1 MPGPGRGL
9 SGVTG
14 ITDMAPYRITRSG
27 LDLIKRL
34 EGFRDRPVRLDNGR
48 WMIGYGHV
56 FSARPKLALTRKEAE
71 LLLLYDLSAVGEA
84 LEALIFTPLSQ
95 NQTDALFS
103 FVYNIGLEAFAE
115 SDVLSLINQ
124 GALVPAASAMEQWCR
139 ADLRGH
145 SIVID
150 GLVRRRAAE
159 KALFLT
165 PRGGW
170 RPAPSHILVPLAQ
183 APFAQESMPLGLD
196 MDASMHR
203 LGSPFEA
210 QANKQIDGAI
220 GLQSDEFP
228 SVEGVLSAR
237 SERAD
242 KARHSASPMIMFGVA
257 IASLGLIAAGAY
269 QGLAL
274 PLPPDAGLSQSVV
287 AWLCGLGGVL
297 ALAFLTKVLVA
308 KIISKS

>member
-1 MPGPGRGL
+1 M
-9 SGVTG
+9 
-14 ITDMAPYRITRSG
+14 
-27 LDLIKRL
+27 IKRL

-84 LEALIFTPLSQ
+84 LESLIFTPLSQ

-103 FVYNIGLEAFAE
+103 LVYNIGIEAFAG

-124 GALVPAASAMEQWCR
+124 GALVPAAAAMEQWCK
-139 ADLRGH
+139 ADLRGQ
-145 SIVID
+145 SMVID

-183 APFAQESMPLGLD
+183 APLGHEPLALSRD
-196 MDASMHR
+196 IDASSR
-203 LGSPFEA
+203 ALGSPFEGLDR
-210 QANKQIDGAI
+210 KQIEEGSTI
-220 GLQSDEFP
+220 RSDEALRMDP
-228 SVEGVLSAR
+228 LWR
-237 SERAD
+237 SPLGERVKPRD
-242 KARHSASPMIMFGVA
+242 SGSTMVMVGIA
-257 IASLGLIAAGAY
+257 IASLGLIGAGAY
-269 QGLAL
+269 QGLTVS
-274 PLPPDAGLSQSVV
+274 PQIVGGSDQGVV
-287 AWLCGLGGVL
+287 AWLCSLGGVL
-297 ALAFLTKVLVA
+297 ILALLTRS
-308 KIISKS
+308 IIKKMINKM

>member
-1 MPGPGRGL
+1 MA
-9 SGVTG
+9 G

-34 EGFRDRPVRLDNGR
+34 EGFRDRPIRLDNGR

-84 LEALIFTPLSQ
+84 LESLIFTPLSQ

-103 FVYNIGLEAFAE
+103 FVYNIGLEAFAG

-124 GALVPAASAMEQWCR
+124 GALVPAASAMEQWCK

-145 SIVID
+145 SMVVD

-183 APFAQESMPLGLD
+183 TPLGHQALALSRD
-196 MDASMHR
+196 IGASSGA
-203 LGSPFEA
+203 LGSPFEELDRRPIEEGSTIRSGGA
-210 QANKQIDGAI
+210 LRIDPLWRSPLG
-220 GLQSDEFP
+220 
-228 SVEGVLSAR
+228 EGVQPRNSG
-237 SERAD
+237 ST
-242 KARHSASPMIMFGVA
+242 MVMVGIA
-257 IASLGLIAAGAY
+257 IASLGLIGAGAY
-269 QGLAL
+269 QGLTASP
-274 PLPPDAGLSQSVV
+274 PLSGGLDQAAV
-287 AWLCGLGGVL
+287 AWFCSLGGVL
-297 ALAFLTKVLVA
+297 ILALLTRSLIKKMIK
-308 KIISKS
+308 KI

>member
-1 MPGPGRGL
+1 MA
-9 SGVTG
+9 G

-56 FSARPKLALTRKEAE
+56 FSARPRLALSRKEAE
-71 LLLLYDLSAVGEA
+71 LLLLYDLSAIGEA
-84 LEALIFTPLSQ
+84 FESLIFTPLSQ

-103 FVYNIGLEAFAE
+103 LVYNIGLEAFAGSE
-115 SDVLSLINQ
+115 VLSLINQ
-124 GALVPAASAMEQWCR
+124 GAMVPAAAAMEQWCR

-145 SIVID
+145 SMVID

-170 RPAPSHILVPLAQ
+170 QPAPSHILVPLAQ
-183 APFAQESMPLGLD
+183 VRAAMPLGLD
-196 MDASMHR
+196 RDAPIAS

-210 QANKQIDGAI
+210 QARQRLDDDADDKPDRPLRTDGLWRAP
-220 GLQSDEFP
+220 L
-228 SVEGVLSAR
+228 EGGSR
-237 SERAD
+237 PRFSG
-242 KARHSASPMIMFGVA
+242 SPMIMIGVA
-257 IASLGLIAAGAY
+257 IASLGVIGAGAF
-269 QGLAL
+269 QGLAA
-274 PLPPDAGLSQSVV
+274 PPQINEGIGLTIL
-287 AWLCGLGGVL
+287 AWLCSLLGVAAL
-297 ALAFLTKVLVA
+297 ALLAR
-308 KIISKS
+308 IIVKMVINKQ